1 VTADRQPSL
10 QPDQLRLMA
19 GLFPD
24 EIAYEIV
31 PPMDETEGVVKDE
44 VPAGPEAAAR
54 PELLQ
59 AAFTMTFAQWNGS
72 SNALARCLAARG
84 VSAGDRVVISL
95 EPSNALR
102 WLVAYCGIHKAGAVA
117 VPLNPRL
124 AVAEVRRA
132 LRHAGACAAI
142 TEEALASEL
151 LWPRSA
157 DQLCCPQLRLVVN
170 GSLDPRDAQEKLQE
184 PSCAGSTSTAGL
196 EAAAW
201 EELMEADRSDF
212 QVHRSGD
219 DLADILYTSGTTGNP
234 KGVAVRHGNASLLPT
249 TKPKWTGNAWLHAS
263 PFFTF
268 AGIAFVYNP
277 MKLGFR
283 GIYMPRFDAKRWIAV
298 VHRSRPTAVFLVP
311 AMAQL
316 LLAEPGFESADL
328 SSIELCSVGSA
339 PLAPFVLE
347 RLQDRMPGALVSNN
361 YGMTEAGS
369 AYCMMPKGEAVRR
382 PGSVGKPMSPA
393 EVKCVAPDGTEVAPG
408 EIGEVWLR
416 VPGRQR
422 EYYGDLEAT
431 AAAWLDGWLRTGD
444 LGRLDEDGYLYI
456 VGRKKDVIIRGGN
469 NVYAADVENA
479 ISSHPAVAEVAVI
492 GIPHNVLGE
501 DLLAVVVLKPG
512 ANAGPDQLR
521 SHCLRAIAGYKVPRR
536 WIFTDELPHN
546 ATGKVLKQVLRARY
560 SDIHGEPA

>member
-1 VTADRQPSL
+1 MTADRLPSL

-31 PPMDETEGVVKDE
+31 PPAIESEGLISDE
-44 VPAGPEAAAR
+44 VSVGPQAAPR
-54 PELLQ
+54 PELAV
-59 AAFTMTFAQWNGS
+59 AAFTMTFAHWDGS
-72 SNALARCLAARG
+72 SNALARSLAARH
-84 VSAGDRVVISL
+84 VSAGDRVALSL

-102 WLVAYCGIHKAGAVA
+102 WLVAYAGIHKAGAVA

-157 DQLCCPQLRLVVN
+157 DQLSCPELRLVVN
-170 GSLDPRDAQEKLQE
+170 GSVDLSDPQEKLQE
-184 PSCAGSTSTAGL
+184 ACAGSARAARL
-196 EAAAW
+196 EAATW
-201 EELMEADRSDF
+201 GELMEADRSDF
-212 QVHRSGD
+212 QVHRSRD

-249 TKPKWTGNAWLHAS
+249 TKPKWTGRAWLHAS

-277 MKLGFR
+277 MKLGLR
-283 GIYMPRFDAKRWIAV
+283 GIYMPRFDAKRWIEV
-298 VHRSRPTAVFLVP
+298 VQRSRPKAVFLVP

-316 LLAEPGFESADL
+316 LLSEPGFESADL

-347 RLQDRMPGALVSNN
+347 RLQDRMPAALVSNN

-382 PGSVGKPMSPA
+382 PGSVGKPMAPA
-393 EVKCVAPDGTEVAPG
+393 EVKCVAPDGAEVATG
-408 EIGEVWLR
+408 EVGEVWLR

-431 AAAWLDGWLRTGD
+431 AATWLDGWLRTGD
-444 LGRLDEDGYLYI
+444 LGRLDHDGYLYI

-492 GIPHNVLGE
+492 GIPHSVLGE

-512 ANAGPDQLR
+512 ADVGPDQLR
-521 SHCLRAIAGYKVPRR
+521 SHCLQALAGYKVPRR
-536 WIFTDELPHN
+536 WIFTDELPRN
-546 ATGKVLKQVLRARY
+546 ATGKVLKEVLRARY
-560 SDIHGEPA
+560 PDLLGGQS